1 MENNDRIIK
10 FLAYEGKVSVVVANT
25 TYMVNEA
32 RKIHDL
38 SPTVT
43 AALGRLLTITSIMG
57 TELKSM
63 EDNLTVQLKG
73 EGPIGTMLAVT
84 DMFPKV
90 RACVQNPRVEVPLK
104 ENGKIDV
111 SGAVGSTGFLNII
124 KDIGL
129 KTPYIGTVPITSGE
143 IAEDFT
149 NYFATSEQKP
159 TVIALGVLVDKDGV
173 ESAGGY
179 VITLMPDA
187 TEEEIKKIEN
197 AIENA
202 ESMSKMLD
210 DKLSLQDIAKI
221 VSGDDNIKIIEE
233 NIIPAYE
240 CNCSREKMER
250 GLISV
255 GKNELQNIIEEDGKA
270 DIECRFC
277 NKKYSFTKEQLESLL
292 KNM

>member
-197 AIENA
+197 AIENT